1 MGGIIQTLPLC
12 EVEAFNR
19 MEGFGIFV
27 TIRVV
32 GRATLL
38 ELMRQEPFMEG
49 ICLEVT
55 DTVPASLDLP
65 NMVASN
71 IENFVLT
78 LSSLE
83 HRLKSVMENE
93 NANDDLDA
101 IQDDG
106 MRSWVK
112 QAELDAMR
120 IAEEDDA
127 ETLSLDDDDGKDM
140 NDQFLEAFLQAKDS
154 DTQGYMISSTDEE
167 PRKDCRDARDLTAM
181 SWAAFCIHGVEEPMR
196 LQALDC
202 DNLFDRLKIG
212 SYMLREK
219 KAQLE
224 AKLALIGVR
233 NKKEKD
239 EDA

>member
-1 MGGIIQTLPLC
+1 
-12 EVEAFNR
+12 
-19 MEGFGIFV
+19 
-27 TIRVV
+27 V

-38 ELMRQEPFMEG
+38 ELTRQEPFMQG
-49 ICLEVT
+49 ICLEVM
-55 DTVPASLDLP
+55 DTIPASLDLP

-83 HRLKSVMENE
+83 HRLRSVMEDE
-93 NANDDLDA
+93 DGNDDLDI

-112 QAELDAMR
+112 QAELDAIR
-120 IAEEDDA
+120 IADEDDT
-127 ETLSLDDDDGKDM
+127 ETSPSEDDDSKDM
-140 NDQFLEAFLQAKDS
+140 NDQFLEAFVQAKNT

-167 PRKDCRDARDLTAM
+167 PSKDCRDARDLTAI
-181 SWAAFCIHGVEEPMR
+181 SWAAFCIDGVEGPTR
-196 LQALDC
+196 LQALDS
-202 DNLFDRLKIG
+202 DNLFNRLKIG

-233 NKKEKD
+233 NEKRKD
-239 EDA
+239 EDV